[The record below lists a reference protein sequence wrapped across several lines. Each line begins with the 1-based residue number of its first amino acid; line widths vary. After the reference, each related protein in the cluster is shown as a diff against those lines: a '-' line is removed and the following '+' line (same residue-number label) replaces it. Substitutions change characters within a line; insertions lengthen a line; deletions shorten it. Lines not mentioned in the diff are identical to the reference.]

1 MFFPTYLYKIYCPS
15 TLCFLNRLNI
25 TSWNERQSHELS
37 WHLHVCMWVVCIRSF
52 EQHVKV
58 CISTRQCAAMKA
70 DFLLSAASILCSQK
84 NKHLEAKFDPLL
96 YSITLLLPRLYYS
109 YIRILLFGA
118 NSAKAIIGFLYNHP
132 TVQIQFTLIVHFRC
146 TMSTA
151 VQLTTSLWKLKQDNT
166 EAFLLFIVFFFTC
179 FLTKKRQSKSEGL
192 LSSDSPSNHCLSAA
206 CTEHVVVV
214 MTQCLPEL
222 D

>member
-1 MFFPTYLYKIYCPS
+1 
-15 TLCFLNRLNI
+15 
-25 TSWNERQSHELS
+25 
-37 WHLHVCMWVVCIRSF
+37 MWVVCIRSF

-132 TVQIQFTLIVHFRC
+132 TVQIQFTLIVHFKC

-166 EAFLLFIVFFFTC
+166 EAFLLFIVFFLHAFWQKNDSQRARGSSPQTLRLTIVSLPPARSMLSWWWHNAC
-179 FLTKKRQSKSEGL
+179 QSLTKMAPVSAGSGYTGSLRWSSSRL
-192 LSSDSPSNHCLSAA
+192 TTPLDPSSLPPFLSL
-206 CTEHVVVV
+206 
-214 MTQCLPEL
+214 
-222 D
+222 